1 MLAALFATDP
11 GASGTVAISAP
22 LLSDDSED
30 VPIEFVA
37 VIFA

>member
-1 MLAALFATDP
+1 MLAALFAKDP
-11 GASGTVAISAP
+11 GASGTVAINAP
-22 LLSDDSED
+22 LPADDAED